1 MYICPEMV
9 RYLTYKMFKSSYLFS
24 KIWSLIDITTLT
36 SVIQL
41 HVYVLRA
48 SKSPFADMLEE
59 YVNAE
64 QTGQENGHGECW
76 RYYKACPKS
85 LFVSPQE
92 NKYL

>member
-1 MYICPEMV
+1 MYLFPEMI
-9 RYLTYKMFKSSYLFS
+9 RYLAYMFKGSDLFS
-24 KIWSLIDITTLT
+24 KIWSLIDISTFT
-36 SVIQL
+36 SIIQL
-41 HVYVLRA
+41 MLNVLRA

-85 LFVSPQE
+85 LFMSPQE
-92 NKYL
+92 NKYS

>member
-1 MYICPEMV
+1 
-9 RYLTYKMFKSSYLFS
+9 MFKGSDLFS
-24 KIWSLIDITTLT
+24 KIWSLIDISTFT
-36 SVIQL
+36 SIIQL
-41 HVYVLRA
+41 MLNVLRA

-85 LFVSPQE
+85 LFMSPQE
-92 NKYL
+92 NKYS